1 MKKYSPIRD
10 HARNECGDNKSF
22 VPPKTC
28 LCSRLLS
35 FSLTLVLLGD
45 RDPLREGRVER
56 GEVAVPELSGL
67 DPEELARLQRTK
79 ERLEE
84 EERRG
89 TPAQIAM
96 SITDDSLCLRLGS
109 LSHLRD
115 CHFPIE
121 IEPIPPLL

>member
-1 MKKYSPIRD
+1 M
-10 HARNECGDNKSF
+10 CGDNKSS

-35 FSLTLVLLGD
+35 FFLSFLLTLVLLGD

-56 GEVAVPELSGL
+56 GQVAVPELSGL

-89 TPAQIAM
+89 TGN
-96 SITDDSLCLRLGS
+96 SCTNCNVNNR
-109 LSHLRD
+109 
-115 CHFPIE
+115 
-121 IEPIPPLL
+121 